1 MPFRSETVMDLRIEF
16 VIRAKKKELPL
27 SQLCKQF
34 GISRPTGYLWLRRY
48 EQSNTVTSLAELSRR
63 PLSSPAKTSASLE
76 SRILHLREQKGWGA
90 RKIKVLLADE
100 AISTSTIH
108 RVLVRNRLVAD
119 QASRRTATRRFEREQ
134 SNELA
139 QMDFKGEY
147 LVRGGKCYPLSF
159 IDDHS
164 RYLLGLW
171 PLTSTGSEGVYE
183 ALKLHFLQHGVPQA
197 ILTDHGTTW
206 YSTTNGHGLTWLG
219 VWLIKQG
226 IEIKYSG
233 IRHPQTQGK
242 VERLHRTLNERT
254 KHRGLPAT
262 IDEWKQWAEEFRR
275 EYNQERPHEALG
287 MKRPAEVYTRENL
300 RQYQADP
307 PEWEYGEG
315 VRVERLNQQGAL
327 SYGGRRYFV
336 CEALAQERV
345 RVDEVEGKVVVTY
358 RHMTV
363 REIELRSGSS
373 KAVVLPARSIKSKP
387 EGEAKV

>member
-48 EQSNTVTSLAELSRR
+48 EQSNTVTALAELSRR
-63 PLSSPAKTSASLE
+63 PLSSPAKTPPGLE
-76 SRILHLREQKGWGA
+76 NRILYFRQQKGWGA
-90 RKIKVLLADE
+90 RKIKVLLGDE
-100 AISTSTIH
+100 TISTPTIH
-108 RVLVRNRLVAD
+108 RVLVRNGMVAD
-119 QASRRTATRRFEREQ
+119 QASRRTATLRFEREQ

-147 LVRGGKCYPLSF
+147 PVSGGKCYPLSF

-171 PLTSTGSEGVYE
+171 PLASTGSQGVYE
-183 ALKLHFLQHGVPQA
+183 SLRLHFLQHGVPQA
-197 ILTDHGTTW
+197 ILTDHGTSW

-242 VERLHRTLNERT
+242 VERFHRTLNERT
-254 KHRGLPAT
+254 LHRGQPET
-262 IDEWKQWAEEFRR
+262 MQEWMKWAEEFRR

-287 MKRPAEVYTRENL
+287 MKTPEQVYKRENL
-300 RQYQADP
+300 RAYEENPA
-307 PEWEYGEG
+307 EWEYEG
-315 VRVERLNQQGAL
+315 GQVERLNGQGAL
-327 SYGGRRYFV
+327 RYGGKRYFV
-336 CEALAQERV
+336 CEALSQEQV
-345 RVDEVEGKVVVTY
+345 RIDEIEGKLVVSY
-358 RHMTV
+358 RQMTI
-363 REIELRSGSS
+363 REIDMRTGSS
-373 KAVVLPARSIKSKP
+373 KAVLLPVRSGKAKA
-387 EGEAKV
+387 EAKV